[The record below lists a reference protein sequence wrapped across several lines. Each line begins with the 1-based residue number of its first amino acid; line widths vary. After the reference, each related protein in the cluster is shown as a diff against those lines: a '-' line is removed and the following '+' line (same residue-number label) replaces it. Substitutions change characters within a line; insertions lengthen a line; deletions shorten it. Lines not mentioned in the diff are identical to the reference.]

1 MSTSVQTKQ
10 DSITTQVLSRVKSLQ
25 QAGGILLPP
34 DYSVENALKG
44 AELILQDLTTR
55 DGKPVLEVCTRPSVA
70 NALLQMVTEG
80 LTVLKKQGAFIAYG
94 NKLTWQREYFG
105 TVALAKR
112 FSRVQ
117 KIRAN
122 VVYEGDVMKY
132 EVDPSTGIKRLV
144 KHEQE
149 PENIDLN
156 KIKGAYAILI
166 EEDGTPVFEYMTIT
180 QIRKAWMQGAAKG
193 NNTAHQN
200 FTDEMCKKTVINR
213 ICKPYINESDDSA
226 LYNST
231 NETVEYTEVH
241 DEEPPFIAAIQ
252 EPEKKQDT
260 NPESIEKK
268 KEAFTGEMPF

>member
-1 MSTSVQTKQ
+1 MNTSVQKQ
-10 DSITTQVLSRVKSLQ
+10 ESITTQVLSRVKSLQ

-44 AELILQDLTTR
+44 AELVLQDMTTR

-80 LTVLKKQGAFIAYG
+80 LTVLKKQGAFIVYG

-144 KHEQE
+144 KHDQE
-149 PENIDLN
+149 PDNIDLN

-180 QIRKAWMQGAAKG
+180 QIKKAWMQGAAKG
-193 NNTAHQN
+193 NSPAHQN

-213 ICKPYINESDDSA
+213 ICKPYVNESDDSA
-226 LYNST
+226 LYGNDT
-231 NETVEYTEVH
+231 ETVEYTEIH
-241 DEEPPFIAAIQ
+241 DEQPFVAAIQ
-252 EPEKKQDT
+252 EPEKKQEPK
-260 NPESIEKK
+260 PEPIET
-268 KEAFTGEMPF
+268 KEPFTGEMPF